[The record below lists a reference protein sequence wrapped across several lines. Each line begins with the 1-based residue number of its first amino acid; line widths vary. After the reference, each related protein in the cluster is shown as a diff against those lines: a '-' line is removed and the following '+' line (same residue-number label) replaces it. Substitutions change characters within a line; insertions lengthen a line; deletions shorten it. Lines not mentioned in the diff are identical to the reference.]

1 MYFSK
6 AAISLVCV
14 LLILSVFMANLLNI
28 IAIDNFY
35 AEGSNIGENY
45 TKYLGKKY
53 GQMTDSTKNLLW
65 FLQISDIHISIFRD
79 PARIAHFQQFTDITV
94 KSIKP
99 LIVLATGDLT
109 DAKAKDNLGSSQVK
123 KEWVYYHN
131 IIKES
136 GVTEYTTWL
145 DIRGNH
151 DNFNIR
157 TINSQENYFRNF
169 SIQGT
174 THSKSYAHIVE
185 HNGVNVAFLGMD
197 ACPDPGL
204 RRPFN
209 FIGILDVQ
217 EQQNLEKLKNEA
229 DQKADHLVWFGHYPT
244 SCILSLERD
253 SQRMS
258 VRELIGSAGGSQVY
272 VCGHLHSMGGLV
284 KQMYTKHKKGY
295 LELELGDWKDNR
307 MFRLAA
313 IDHGLFSFIDQKH
326 NSWPIILV
334 TNPKHARYVLP
345 GREPLQLIPESTHI
359 RILVFSDVKIESVK
373 ISFDK
378 ISWMLCKKKDGP
390 LYVCRWLPHLFAT
403 GLHKLYVEAIDEMG
417 KNNTLEHPFSLDGTV
432 MPFGIT
438 SRLMLMLDAGAVFQ
452 TVFGTLL
459 IINVLPLVILRLQKR
474 PPKYMRRYGQ
484 QILRSLWLLSKIDRI
499 FYPIV
504 LYAIY
509 LPLGPWVIG
518 ELIDGYIGTIF
529 AWGILIK
536 GTYLPEPFTYTYG
549 SVQLLFVQLPLIL
562 VLAHCLD
569 TRLFAQ
575 HLRGYKRLIKNM
587 PFIFLLSIQLLLA
600 YFFWLEYGT
609 ISFLFGPLRTWSV
622 VLSTLLWYKTLTLPP
637 DYCRYLIKLND
648 LPS

>member
-14 LLILSVFMANLLNI
+14 LLIVSVFMANLLNI

-35 AEGSNIGENY
+35 TDNNNVGENY
-45 TKYLGKKY
+45 TKYLGKRY
-53 GQMTDSTKNLLW
+53 GQMTDSTKNILW

-79 PARIAHFQQFTDITV
+79 PARIAHFQQFTDLTV

-99 LIVLATGDLT
+99 LVVLATGDLT

-123 KEWVYYHN
+123 KEWVYYHD

-157 TINSQENYFRNF
+157 TINSQENYFRNY
-169 SIQGT
+169 SIQGMS
-174 THSKSYAHIVE
+174 HSKSYVHIVE
-185 HNGVNVAFLGMD
+185 HNGVNIAFLGMD

-217 EQQNLEKLKNEA
+217 EQQSLEKLKIEA
-229 DQKADHLVWFGHYPT
+229 DQKADHIVWFGHYPT
-244 SCILSLERD
+244 SCILSLEKD

-307 MFRLAA
+307 IFRLAA

-359 RILVFSDVKIESVK
+359 RILAFSDVKIEGVK
-373 ISFDK
+373 ISFDE
-378 ISWMLCKKKDGP
+378 ISWMKCKETDGP
-390 LYVCRWLPHLFAT
+390 LYVCRWLPYMFAN
-403 GLHKLYVEAIDEMG
+403 GLHTLYVEAVDEMG
-417 KNNTLEHPFSLDGTV
+417 KNSTLEHPFSLDGTV

-452 TVFGTLL
+452 AIFGTLL
-459 IINVLPLVILRLQKR
+459 LINVLPLVMLRLQKR
-474 PPKYMRRYGQ
+474 PPKYLRRYGQ

-549 SVQLLFVQLPLIL
+549 SVQLLFVQLPLIF
-562 VLAHCLD
+562 VLAHCLN

-622 VLSTLLWYKTLTLPP
+622 VLSTLLWYKTLTLPSE
-637 DYCRYLIKLND
+637 YCRYLIKLND